1 MDRKIDFGE
10 AVGGAFKFGIHGFLP
25 LLRLAWLPLAV
36 VIGGVALLVYGG
48 GGLGGALFGDAET
61 FFDDVFAGVPLAA
74 QVENPLALGLGIVL
88 VLLGSILFVPVYVGL
103 VRRAAGQADVGGWR
117 FDGRAWRVI
126 GAALITGLLF
136 LAAVLIIVVPFSLL
150 GAGIGDTPGG
160 VGIVVLVLL
169 GIAAFVAFVVI
180 AVRLTL
186 FVPMAATENRIALGD
201 AWSATS
207 GNFWVLLGGLLV
219 TSIGASIVGA
229 ILEFAGALFAEVGG
243 GAFGAVGIGVLV
255 VFYALSQAFQNL
267 VAIGYSG
274 SATGQLRGY
283 GTEEVGDVFA

>member
-1 MDRKIDFGE
+1 MERTIDFGE
-10 AVGGAFKFGIHGFLP
+10 AVGGAFKFGIHGLLP
-25 LLRLAWLPLAV
+25 LLRLGWLPLAV
-36 VIGGVALLVYGG
+36 VLVGVALLVYGA
-48 GGLGGALFGDAET
+48 GGLGNTLFGDSET
-61 FFDDVFAGVPLAA
+61 FVDDIFAGVPFANQL
-74 QVENPLALGLGIVL
+74 ENPLALGLGGLLI
-88 VLLGSILFVPVYVGL
+88 LLGSILFVPVYVGL
-103 VRRAAGQADVGGWR
+103 VRRAAGQADAGGWR

-136 LAAVLIIVVPFSLL
+136 LVAALVFIVPFSLL
-150 GAGIGDTPGG
+150 GAGIGDTGG
-160 VGIVVLVLL
+160 ASIAVLVVL
-169 GIAAFVAFVVI
+169 GIAAFVALVFVS
-180 AVRLTL
+180 VRLTL

-201 AWSATS
+201 AWAATS

-229 ILEFAGALFAEVGG
+229 ILEFAGGLFAEIGG
-243 GAFGAVGIGVLV
+243 GAVGVVGIGLLV

-267 VAIGYSG
+267 VAIGFSG